1 MSIPIPHKQAL
12 SLHLNWTRCEGNV
25 WCKLNSVNLEH
36 AHFNNKPCGVYII
49 WHGGNKPRAVYVG
62 QGDIKERIAEHRRK
76 QEIQKYEH
84 LGLYVTWAIV
94 LQEHRNGVEAYLA
107 DIWPPKVS
115 DNHPEVPRIEVN
127 SPW

>member
-84 LGLYVTWAIV
+84 LGLYVTWASYFKSTAMVWKRILLIFGRPKSV
-94 LQEHRNGVEAYLA
+94 TTILKFLA
-107 DIWPPKVS
+107 
-115 DNHPEVPRIEVN
+115 
-127 SPW
+127 